1 MDGSSQYYP
10 PSVFPLRELP
20 TGFPGRLAYIEAH
33 AEGAAW
39 RLVPKIVRTPWY
51 LSGAQ
56 LRMIALELHDG
67 IERGGAQL
75 LWMLTPRSLAP
86 SAQLTALRFA
96 ARRLSSPADPVAAI
110 SRAARRSS
118 NRHTPGCA
126 CLINYFSGLM

>member
-1 MDGSSQYYP
+1 
-10 PSVFPLRELP
+10 
-20 TGFPGRLAYIEAH
+20 
-33 AEGAAW
+33 
-39 RLVPKIVRTPWY
+39 
-51 LSGAQ
+51 
-56 LRMIALELHDG
+56 MIALELHDG

-118 NRHTPGCA
+118 NREPWRVLYRWAAREWRRLTSMRKSRLWTLATRCSA
-126 CLINYFSGLM
+126 